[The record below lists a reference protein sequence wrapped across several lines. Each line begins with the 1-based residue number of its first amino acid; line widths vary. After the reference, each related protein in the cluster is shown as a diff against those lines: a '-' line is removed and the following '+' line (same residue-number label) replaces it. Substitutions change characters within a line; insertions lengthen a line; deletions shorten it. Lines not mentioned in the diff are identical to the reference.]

1 LIIGHYFLG
10 MCYTYI
16 LLLLILPLLKITMRF
31 MRLIRTKDLHE
42 PYRSTSNFYFFYF
55 FRKRKKKWKIE
66 EWNEWIFLYFL
77 WAAQLWSK
85 GKLQNQEKLQGNCML
100 IKLSLPR
107 GLQAFGL
114 TLISNT
120 PLYINII
127 KIITCFTCSSPSS
140 ASQSNPYIYHYLPSI
155 ISNTSPCWS
164 AN

>member
-55 FRKRKKKWKIE
+55 FRKRKKKE
-66 EWNEWIFLYFL
+66 EGNEWIFLYFL